1 MPLFCGKR
9 FCWYILADLAFFL
22 SFINAVAGETRYFPQ
37 VMGGE
42 FGDAAYQTVFK
53 FVNTGSETNV
63 RLEFFNND
71 GEPSGLQ
78 LLGVEGQPEFLDF
91 LLKRGEVVSF
101 RTSGTGLFYTGFAR
115 FTSRRTVDGT
125 SAFIGVDSASGTVMY
140 ETAVPSVTP
149 MYEFTAVLDSSENW
163 DTGLAMIP
171 VIPGGWNDVS
181 GEEETE
187 LTITLH
193 NAQAEIIAEETVTA
207 PAGQKTS
214 KYIYEIFSEQG
225 SAAEQAGEME
235 GSITVSSSRY
245 PLAAISSRQRYAPDP
260 FPLSIP
266 TLTIYQVAPLSHTL
280 KTDTAERILVF
291 APHPDDEA
299 LACAGII
306 HGALL
311 RGDDVCVVL
320 VTCGDAFL
328 SARDRL
334 VADYPGRAF
343 DRDGDGDFD
352 MLDYG
357 VLRHEETLSA
367 MDALGLDPADVVFLG
382 YPDAGI
388 DDLWRSTETYTSP
401 HTGVSEVPASYAF
414 ARSVGRPYNR
424 ESILSDVMDVI
435 REFRPTLLYSPRDT
449 DHHQDHWST
458 GRFVSQALTD
468 LREFQTWKA
477 HYAYLVH
484 WEANESGWPHDG
496 KEWNS
501 PTGHAPPDLQVPLS
515 GAFLTPAVKQSVI
528 NRYFSQLIGGSSYL
542 QNFSKNSEIFW
553 LEGFEDP
560 EYQEKQP

>member
-1 MPLFCGKR
+1 MHKSERRIYYR
-9 FCWYILADLAFFL
+9 FILAVMVFSTCMFQGLAR
-22 SFINAVAGETRYFPQ
+22 ETRYFPQ
-37 VMGGE
+37 VMDGE
-42 FGDAAYQTVFK
+42 FGNAAYQTVFK
-53 FVNTGSETNV
+53 FVNTGSETDV
-63 RLEFFNND
+63 RLEFFSNA
-71 GEPSGLQ
+71 GEPAGLP
-78 LLGVEGQPEFLDF
+78 LLGVEGKLESLQFQLG
-91 LLKRGEVVSF
+91 RGEVVSF
-101 RTSGTGLFYTGFAR
+101 RTSGAGPFYTGFAR
-115 FTSRRTVDGT
+115 FTSSGTVDGT
-125 SAFIGVDSASGTVMY
+125 SAFIGVDSASGIVMY

-149 MYEFTAVLDSSENW
+149 MYEFTAVLDSAENW

-171 VIPGGWNDVS
+171 LIPGGWDEGS

-193 NAQAEIIAEETVTA
+193 NAQAEIVAEETITA

-214 KYIYEIFSEQG
+214 KFIYEIFSEQG

-266 TLTIYQVAPLSHTL
+266 TLTIYPVAPLSHTS
-280 KTDTAERILVF
+280 KTDTAERIMVF

-311 RGDDVCVVL
+311 RGDKVCVVL
-320 VTCGDAFL
+320 VTCGDAYL
-328 SARDRL
+328 SAKDRL
-334 VADYPGRAF
+334 VKDYPGRAF

-352 MLDYG
+352 MLDFG
-357 VLRHEETLSA
+357 ALRHEETLSA
-367 MDALGLDPADVVFLG
+367 MDALGLDASDVVFLG

-388 DDLWRSTETYTSP
+388 DDLWRSAETYTSP
-401 HTGVSEVPASYAF
+401 HTGASEVPASYDF
-414 ARSVGRPYNR
+414 ARSVGKPYNR

-435 REFRPTLLYSPRDT
+435 REFRPTLLYSPRDS

-458 GRFVSQALTD
+458 GRFVSQALTG

-477 HYAYLVH
+477 HYGYLVH

-496 KEWNS
+496 AEWSN
-501 PTGHAPPDLQVPLS
+501 PTGHAPADLQVPLS
-515 GAFLTPAVKQSVI
+515 GAFLSPAMKQSVI
-528 NRYFSQLIGGSSYL
+528 NRYFSQLTSGSSYL
-542 QNFSKNSEIFW
+542 LNFAKNSEVFW
-553 LEGFEDP
+553 LEGFGDTEF
-560 EYQEKQP
+560 